1 MIEVAT
7 FGGGCFWCIETL
19 FQDLNGVIKVES
31 GYAGGTTQNPTY
43 QQVCAEITGH
53 AEVIQVEFDSSIL
66 SYGTLLKVFFE
77 VHDPTTLHRQ
87 GNDVGTQYRSIIL
100 YHNSQ
105 QEVEAKKA
113 IQEAEKAIGKLVVT
127 ELVPFEQFF
136 RAEPYHQNYYKANPY
151 QPYCSFIISPKV
163 KKFKS
168 TFKEILKEG
177 VL

>member
-19 FQDLNGVIKVES
+19 FQDLKGVIRVAS

-53 AEVIQVEFDSSIL
+53 AEVIQVEFDASIL
-66 SYGTLLKVFFE
+66 SYATLLKVFFE
-77 VHDPTTLHRQ
+77 VHDPTTFHRQ

-100 YHNSQ
+100 YHNCQ
-105 QEVEAKKA
+105 QEVEAKEA
-113 IQEAEKAIGKLVVT
+113 IQQAEKAIGKPVVT
-127 ELVPFEQFF
+127 ELVPFEKFF
-136 RAEPYHQNYYKANPY
+136 KAEPYHQNYYKSNPY

-177 VL
+177 TL